1 MAVHQNILDAIGNTP
16 VVRLQHLAPEGVELF
31 VKLEAANPMGSVKD
45 RLALGIIEAAEQS
58 GELKPGQTVIEATS
72 GNTGL
77 GLAMVCAAKG
87 YPLVVVMAENFSL
100 ERRKMLRFLGA
111 KVVLSPPWA
120 KGTGMIAIARKLAKD
135 NGWFLCRQFDNEAG
149 ADIHSRTTAVEII
162 RDFGPNGLTAW
173 VTGFGTGGTL
183 KGVARVLREQ
193 SPATRIVVAE
203 PENSALIG
211 SGIAQDL
218 CADGQPAKSH
228 PAFHP
233 HPMQGWVPDF
243 ISKLTRDALADGLI
257 DRTVG
262 VSGSEAIDCAV
273 QLARREGIFCGI
285 SSGATLAAA
294 LKLAR
299 DEAPGSRILAM
310 LPDTGERYLSTP
322 LFGDISVDMGEE
334 EEALLW
340 SAMPAIAPAAA
351 SAAAPA
357 PEPVS
362 TDSTAR
368 AFVSDAIHSNKGK
381 IVMFAMSWCEF
392 CWSVRKLLA
401 TLGAPLVSIDIDTP
415 EFRKANDVPKIRA
428 ALAELAGNPT
438 LPQVYAGGTHLG
450 GCMEILAAAQSG
462 ELQRLLAENGI
473 TCDAGPID
481 AYQFLPSWVTPPE
494 RVAA

>member
-1 MAVHQNILDAIGNTP
+1 MAVHQNILSAVGNTP
-16 VVRLQHLAPEGVELF
+16 AVRLQRLAPEGIEVF

-45 RLALGIIEAAEQS
+45 RLALGIIEAAEKS
-58 GELKPGQTVIEATS
+58 GELRPGQTVIEATS

-120 KGTGMIAIARKLAKD
+120 KGTGMLAIARKLAED
-135 NGWFLCRQFDNEAG
+135 NGWYLCRQFDNEAG
-149 ADIHSRTTAVEII
+149 ADIHSRTTALEIV
-162 RDFGPNGLTAW
+162 RDFGPDGLTAW

-193 SPATRIVVAE
+193 SPATRIIVAE

-211 SGIAQDL
+211 SGIAQEI
-218 CADGQPAKSH
+218 GSGGEPSKSH

-243 ISKLTRDALADGLI
+243 ISKLTRDAVAGGMI
-257 DRTVG
+257 DATVG
-262 VSGSEAIDCAV
+262 VSGGEAIDCAIEV
-273 QLARREGIFCGI
+273 ARREGIFCGI
-285 SSGATLAAA
+285 SGGATLAAA
-294 LKLAR
+294 LKVAR
-299 DEAPGSRILAM
+299 DAAPGSRILAM

-322 LFGDISVDMGEE
+322 LFADISVDMGEE

-351 SAAAPA
+351 AAPA
-357 PEPVS
+357 SAPAPA
-362 TDSTAR
+362 DATAR
-368 AFVSDAIHSNKGK
+368 QFVSDAIASHPGQV
-381 IVMFAMSWCEF
+381 VMFAMSWCEF

-401 TLGAPLVSIDIDTP
+401 AIGAPLVSIDIDTP
-415 EFRKANDVPKIRA
+415 EFRAANDVPKIRA

-438 LPQVYAGGTHLG
+438 LPQIYAGEAHLG
-450 GCMEILAAAQSG
+450 GCMDVMTAARSG
-462 ELQRLLAENGI
+462 ELQRLLTGKGI
-473 TCDAGPID
+473 PCDPAPVD
-481 AYQFLPSWVTPPE
+481 PYQFLPSWVRPPE
-494 RVAA
+494 PIAA